1 MAHPLVVIA
10 SIASAVALVYAVFG
24 RKSKKHPKRRVFYSF
39 HFENDSWRA
48 SQVRNIGFVA
58 GNKPTS
64 DNDWEKLKQKGD
76 AAVKGW
82 IDQQMKGRSCTIVLV
97 GSRTANR
104 KWVKYEIEASWKKGM
119 GVVGVY
125 VDGLKAP
132 NDTSSGR
139 GKNPFDFV
147 KLENGKKFSSV
158 VKCHEPEGFD
168 SNSQY
173 EWISN
178 NLSEIVEEAIEIR
191 KNTDSSSP

>member
-1 MAHPLVVIA
+1 MGIVMVRHLLVIVGL
-10 SIASAVALVYAVFG
+10 VAFVLAW
-24 RKSKKHPKRRVFYSF
+24 RNKKPTKRRVFYSF
-39 HFENDSWRA
+39 HYKNDVWRT
-48 SQVRNIGFVA
+48 SQVRNIGVVA
-58 GNKPTS
+58 KNKPAS

-76 AAVKGW
+76 TAVKGW

-97 GSRTANR
+97 GSHTANR
-104 KWVKYEIEASWKKGM
+104 KWVKYEIEASWEKGM

-158 VKCHEPEGFD
+158 AKCHEPDGFD

-191 KNTDSSSP
+191 KKF